1 MEDTMIPYE
10 LIEYDS
16 WSEFVSS
23 YSKDIFGGCYVPSK
37 FIFRGQNKSDWK
49 LISSFDRIY
58 GKLPYK
64 ERSQIEKDLL
74 EYFLHYC
81 IRDNISVS
89 KEEFKIK
96 SLAQHYGV
104 PTRLLDW
111 TLSPFVAAYFA
122 FSSTIPSRYN
132 RIAIWALKKDHD
144 IWNSNIGVK
153 IMEGTYSQ
161 ENVHMRKQLGCFTFI
176 NNQALSLEA
185 FLESC
190 NQNGNSIE
198 GALKKIT
205 IPDSE
210 YRTALYELEAM
221 DINAMS
227 IYGGLEGC
235 AQASKDM
242 ITLLYNSF

>member
-1 MEDTMIPYE
+1 M
-10 LIEYDS
+10 
-16 WSEFVSS
+16 
-23 YSKDIFGGCYVPSK
+23 
-37 FIFRGQNKSDWK
+37 
-49 LISSFDRIY
+49 
-58 GKLPYK
+58 
-64 ERSQIEKDLL
+64 
-74 EYFLHYC
+74 HYC

-176 NNQALSLEA
+176 NNSCPTTINNFLDFDLST
-185 FLESC
+185 S
-190 NQNGNSIE
+190 
-198 GALKKIT
+198 
-205 IPDSE
+205 
-210 YRTALYELEAM
+210 R
-221 DINAMS
+221 
-227 IYGGLEGC
+227 
-235 AQASKDM
+235 
-242 ITLLYNSF
+242 